1 MEIQELYENS
11 ISTEAD
17 PLDTVTET
25 ASSGMVILAERVER
39 LMQLCES
46 LAQEN
51 YDLRQQ
57 RSTLRIEYD
66 ELLAKND
73 QLRTRVDA
81 MVVRL
86 RSLE

>member
-1 MEIQELYENS
+1 MDIQEFYENS
-11 ISTEAD
+11 VSAETD

-39 LMQLCES
+39 LMRLCES

-51 YDLRQQ
+51 QDLRQQ
-57 RSTLRIEYD
+57 CATLHVEYD